1 MFKPTFSA
9 ALYLLLVFLSG
20 AVVGTVAY
28 RAYTMNTASAS
39 TPARKRDP
47 EEFRKHYV
55 QDMRTRL
62 KLDAGQVA
70 QLEQI
75 LDQTREE
82 FHQMNA
88 KMRAEGQAIQN
99 LQVEKISTMLREDQ
113 RPLYE
118 KFRTEREA
126 ERKRR
131 QAEKGDF
138 KK

>member
-28 RAYTMNTASAS
+28 RAYTMNTASAGA
-39 TPARKRDP
+39 PARKRDP

-62 KLDAGQVA
+62 KLDGQQVA

-88 KMRAEGQAIQN
+88 KMRAEGGAIQN
-99 LQVEKISTMLREDQ
+99 HQVEKINTMLREDQ

-118 KFRTEREA
+118 KFRAEREA